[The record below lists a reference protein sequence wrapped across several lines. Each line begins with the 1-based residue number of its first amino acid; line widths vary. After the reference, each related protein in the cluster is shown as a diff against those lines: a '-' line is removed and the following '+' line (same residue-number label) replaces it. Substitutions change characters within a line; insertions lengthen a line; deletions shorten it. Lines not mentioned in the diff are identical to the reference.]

1 MELFANSS
9 EVAVAPLDRERLAA
23 GRRAAGHL
31 PRDVRHARPELRTLR
46 LRLYGHFGG
55 DGRGAGR
62 AESESDPDGAE
73 QVETEVAE
81 PRRAE
86 VAPEAPFAGMVDF
99 RHVRT
104 ERRAIE
110 PRFPVKRFWH
120 GRFGERPLVGGRGVS
135 AAVREHP
142 DVLQLAD
149 ESALQ
154 ERDGLAVARPG
165 GDLRAQLRDGLL
177 LGGELLDL
185 AAVGEVVAEG
195 FLSVD
200 VESAR
205 ERVEDVPGVRVVGRG
220 DVGRVD
226 AVALLLEHLVRVAVD
241 ARVWAELLGAGE
253 VVRVHV
259 AERGDVD
266 VRVAAESVEV
276 AERHVARADAGVRE
290 QGVGA
295 AARDDRG
302 EAGERDE
309 SGGGRG

>member
-1 MELFANSS
+1 M
-9 EVAVAPLDRERLAA
+9 
-23 GRRAAGHL
+23 
-31 PRDVRHARPELRTLR
+31 
-46 LRLYGHFGG
+46 
-55 DGRGAGR
+55 
-62 AESESDPDGAE
+62 
-73 QVETEVAE
+73 
-81 PRRAE
+81 
-86 VAPEAPFAGMVDF
+86 
-99 RHVRT
+99 
-104 ERRAIE
+104 
-110 PRFPVKRFWH
+110 
-120 GRFGERPLVGGRGVS
+120 GGRGVS

-185 AAVGEVVAEG
+185 AAVGDVVAEG
-195 FLSVD
+195 LLSVD

-266 VRVAAESVEV
+266 VRVAAEPVEV